1 MKINDNQRVG
11 AVNPYKKTGDAKFM
25 SHAANKKE
33 KAKDQVEI
41 SAEAKEMLDAKG
53 TVRTEEQAQRIE
65 ELKASVASGTYYVD
79 ANKIAE
85 KLIPYLK

>member
-1 MKINDNQRVG
+1 VKINDNQRIG

-25 SHAANKKE
+25 SHAVNKKE

-53 TVRTEEQAQRIE
+53 TVRTEEQAQRIK